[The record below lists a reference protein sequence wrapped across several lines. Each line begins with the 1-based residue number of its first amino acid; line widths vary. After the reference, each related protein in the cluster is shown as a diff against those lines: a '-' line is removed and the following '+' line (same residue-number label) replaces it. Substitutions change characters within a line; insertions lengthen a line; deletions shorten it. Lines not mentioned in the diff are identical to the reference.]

1 MAMARQEEMKYILDK
16 PIPFDIQRKLKKPM
30 KPIELTKM
38 LEVIELRRQ
47 RKIKKQEKPA
57 KLKLRELFRESNY
70 DFKDKIS
77 YATIPGAEIT
87 YTNLKKEHD
96 EFIMKVDNDLKNE
109 ITHYITTLRSFK
121 IIIIIE
127 GKFLNIS
134 GNLTL
139 IFSRSKP
146 FEISRFTRITMMER
160 IRSILER
167 LMEKEEGESGLTF
180 QYIESIKFIIVKS
193 TQLKGSSFIETPKP
207 ILLKKAILNIQNKD
221 DKCFLYCIAASD
233 NHIDSRQHAYRPNK
247 YDISVYNT
255 TGISF
260 PMKIEDIPKF
270 EVLNSKAVNVYTVEC
285 ENDKVTYFDKLYISN
300 QSDLIPRIDLLLLNK
315 EDEPNDLTTKRA
327 NNNALKNIT
336 NHYTLITHFN
346 ALCYNL
352 IPNTHKLVRNNTFF
366 HICRSCLTA
375 FTTEIKYNNHIDFC
389 KRGDKLIQLPPVG
402 AKVSSMEY
410 RESKYSVKHPIVIY
424 ADFES
429 ILEPVDIKQT
439 DTSILNQ
446 HHTPSSF
453 AIKIVTDVNFE
464 SKFILYRGIDIMTK
478 FNECIKNIAEQYIEL
493 RSAYPDCPTL
503 SEQDLIKY
511 NNSTKCIICEKDLNG
526 AKYKTKSKVVI
537 KNYKVKHHNHFTG
550 EFIGAAHTI
559 CNLACSNPTFI
570 PVIFHNLS
578 RYDSH
583 FIMQEINSLDDGEIT
598 LIPKTEEE
606 YIAFSKT
613 YKFLDDNKVEMRF
626 MDSYR
631 FLPESLDTLAT
642 NLLDS
647 GKEKFV
653 NLLNGLS
660 DVQKDIVF
668 WEETKQLITNKTII
682 DEYHKVKMEVVTTTT
697 KKQKLKGIFPYDYVD
712 SFKKYDEKE
721 LPDFRNFKN
730 KMKNEDISEEEKE
743 QVKKVWNSI
752 PDCTIGA
759 YSDLYLKT
767 DVLILADVFEAFRDL
782 SVKIYSLDPVNFY
795 TTPSLAWQA
804 MLQKTGIELDL
815 ITDKTMYLMIENG
828 IRGGISQVCGDRYV
842 DVSDKNFITNP
853 EINESDPN
861 QEWLLYV
868 DANNLY
874 GHSMSQ
880 KLPYGNFE
888 WMSGNDLE
896 EFKRGVI
903 SKTLDED
910 GDEGYIFLVDITN
923 VGDKEK
929 FKNLPLISEKKA
941 VGNEYLSNYT
951 KNLYTTDNKLNRVPN
966 EKLISDFKPKKNYT
980 IHYKNLIYCLR
991 QGLEITIK
999 RGIKFSQSNWL
1010 QPYIDFNTNLR
1021 AQAKNEFEKNF
1032 FKLMNNAVYGK
1043 TMENVRNRIDLKLVK
1058 TYEQAKKYIK
1068 RPNFTYLKRFSEN
1081 LCAIHLEKT
1090 KVYLN
1095 KPIYVGFS
1103 VLELSK
1109 LHMYKFYYDKLKPKF
1124 ESGISILYCDTDA
1137 FVLHIKTGN
1146 L

>member
-1 MAMARQEEMKYILDK
+1 MKL
-16 PIPFDIQRKLKKPM
+16 
-30 KPIELTKM
+30 
-38 LEVIELRRQ
+38 
-47 RKIKKQEKPA
+47 
-57 KLKLRELFRESNY
+57 
-70 DFKDKIS
+70 
-77 YATIPGAEIT
+77 
-87 YTNLKKEHD
+87 
-96 EFIMKVDNDLKNE
+96 
-109 ITHYITTLRSFK
+109 
-121 IIIIIE
+121 
-127 GKFLNIS
+127 
-134 GNLTL
+134 
-139 IFSRSKP
+139 
-146 FEISRFTRITMMER
+146 
-160 IRSILER
+160 
-167 LMEKEEGESGLTF
+167 
-180 QYIESIKFIIVKS
+180 
-193 TQLKGSSFIETPKP
+193 
-207 ILLKKAILNIQNKD
+207 
-221 DKCFLYCIAASD
+221 
-233 NHIDSRQHAYRPNK
+233 
-247 YDISVYNT
+247 
-255 TGISF
+255 
-260 PMKIEDIPKF
+260 EDIPKF
-270 EVLNSKAVNVYTVEC
+270 EVLNSKAINVYTVEC
-285 ENDKVTYFDKLYISN
+285 EGDKVTYFDKLYISA
-300 QSDLIPRIDLLLLNK
+300 QPDSIPRIDLLLLTK
-315 EDEPNDLTTKRA
+315 EDEPNDLTTKRS
-327 NNNALKNIT
+327 NNNTLKNIT
-336 NHYTLITHFN
+336 SHYTLITHFN

-352 IPNTHKLVRNNTFF
+352 IPNTHTLVRNSYF

-375 FTTEIKYNNHIDFC
+375 FTTELKFNNHIDFC
-389 KRGDKLIQLPPVG
+389 KRGDMLIQLPADG
-402 AKVSSMEY
+402 SKLSSNIY
-410 RESKYSVKHPIVIY
+410 RESKYSVKHPVVIY

-429 ILEPVDIKQT
+429 ILEPVDVDQT
-439 DTSILNQ
+439 DTSTLNQ
-446 HHTPSSF
+446 HHIPSSF
-453 AIKIVTDVNFE
+453 AIKIVGDVDFKD
-464 SKFILYRGIDIMTK
+464 KFILYRGRDVMTK
-478 FNECIKNIAEQYIEL
+478 FNECIKNIAEEYIEL
-493 RSAYPDCPTL
+493 RSAYPDCPTI
-503 SEQDLIKY
+503 SDQDLINYKDAT
-511 NNSTKCIICEKDLNG
+511 NCIICKKELTG
-526 AKYKTKSKVVI
+526 AKYTTKSKVVI
-537 KNYKVKHHNHFTG
+537 KNYKVKHHCHFTG
-550 EFIGAAHTI
+550 KFIGAAHTI

-583 FIMQEINSLDDGEIT
+583 FIMQEINSLDDSEIT

-613 YKFLDDNKVEMRF
+613 YRFTDDNKVEMRF

-631 FLPESLDTLAT
+631 FLSESLDTLAT

-653 NLLNGLS
+653 NLLNGLT
-660 DVQKDIVF
+660 DEQRDIVF
-668 WEETKQLITNKTII
+668 WEETKHTTVNKTIV

-712 SFKKYDEKE
+712 SFERYDESK
-721 LPDFRNFKN
+721 LPDFINFKN

-743 QVKKVWNSI
+743 QVKRVWNSI

-804 MLQKTGIELDL
+804 MLQITNVELDL

-853 EINESDPN
+853 EIDESDPN

-874 GHSMSQ
+874 GHSMCQ
-880 KLPYGNFE
+880 KLPYGNFK
-888 WMSGNDLE
+888 WMSRNDVE

-910 GDEGYIFLVDITN
+910 GDEGYIFLVDITDT
-923 VGDKEK
+923 GDKEK

-951 KNLYTTDNKLNRVPN
+951 KNQYTTDNKLNRIPN

-991 QGLEITIK
+991 QGLAITIK
-999 RGIKFSQSNWL
+999 RGIKFNQSNWL

-1021 AQAKNEFEKNF
+1021 AQANNEFEKNF

-1068 RPNFTYLKRFSEN
+1068 RPNFTYIKRFSEN

-1095 KPIYVGFS
+1095 KPIYVGFA

-1124 ESGISILYCDTDA
+1124 KSGINILYCDTDA

-1146 L
+1146 LVKDIQDMKSEFDFSDYPKQHILQDNSNKKVVGKFKDELNGSVMSKFISLRSKMYAFKVAEKEKKICKGISRVAVEKELNFEDYYNCLFNNKSKDILNRRFVSIDHQIYTQNVIKKGLSTADDKRFYINNVESVPFGYFDK